1 MMTRWPGVAAVTPVK
16 RINITVQ
23 FAVLRKGNLDMRFHH
38 GLIVTAA
45 GFLAGCAALNMAKFQ
60 EPTIELQTI
69 VVRGIGLTGGTL
81 DLQLEVTNP
90 NSADIKGTRLEL
102 GLDVEGTHF
111 GDVVLNDAFNLPKS
125 QPTIVTV
132 PMTFNWAGVGA
143 AARSAFN
150 YGTVKYAM
158 KGTASLQTPWGV
170 EKVPFSHD
178 GSVALNQTTP
188 RPAGG
193 TNQ

>member
-1 MMTRWPGVAAVTPVK
+1 VRFSKTVGLVA
-16 RINITVQ
+16 
-23 FAVLRKGNLDMRFHH
+23 L
-38 GLIVTAA
+38 A
-45 GFLAGCAALNMAKFQ
+45 GTMGCAALSMAKFQ

-69 VVRGIGLTGGTL
+69 IVRGLGLTGGTL

-90 NSADIKGTRLEL
+90 NSVDIKGTKLEL

-111 GDVVLNDAFNLPKS
+111 GDVELNDAFNLPKG
-125 QPTIVTV
+125 QPTTVIV

-150 YGTVKYAM
+150 HGTVKYGM
-158 KGTASLQTPWGV
+158 KGVASLQTPWGV

-178 GSVALNQTTP
+178 GSVALNQA
-188 RPAGG
+188 RPAG
-193 TNQ
+193 TSQ

>member
-1 MMTRWPGVAAVTPVK
+1 MRPRTFLSAAAT
-16 RINITVQ
+16 
-23 FAVLRKGNLDMRFHH
+23 L
-38 GLIVTAA
+38 
-45 GFLAGCAALNMAKFQ
+45 LAGCAALNMTKFQ

-69 VVRGIGLTGGTL
+69 VVRGVGLTGGTL

-90 NSADIKGTRLEL
+90 NSVDIKGTKLEL

-111 GDVVLNDAFNLPKS
+111 GDVVLNDAFNLPKG

-143 AARSAFN
+143 AARSALG

-178 GSVALNQTTP
+178 GSVALNQQ
-188 RPAGG
+188 RPAGSSG
-193 TNQ
+193 SNQ